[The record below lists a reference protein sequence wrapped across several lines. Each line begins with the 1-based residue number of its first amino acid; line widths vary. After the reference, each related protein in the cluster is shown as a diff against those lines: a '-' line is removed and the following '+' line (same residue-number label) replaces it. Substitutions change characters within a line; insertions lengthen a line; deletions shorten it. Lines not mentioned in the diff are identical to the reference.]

1 MPPKETPFVSILVAA
16 RNEQDNIGVC
26 LDALDQIRYPK
37 DCYEV
42 WIGNDDS
49 EDETEEIIRE
59 FVADKSNFHLLN
71 ITENIGNAKGKA
83 NVLAQLA
90 QNAKGTF
97 LLMTDADVAVPKSWI
112 DGMIE
117 NYEEG
122 IGIMTGCTLAQP
134 SSFIARLESIDWIY
148 ALSLI
153 KGASHTGVGLTAMGN
168 NMLVLKD
175 AYEQVGGYE
184 TIPFSLTEDHELF
197 KAITQQGWQ
206 FKQVMQPEITAETV
220 SAESFLELLHQ
231 RKRWV
236 HGAIQAPWYILIVL
250 TLQAMFL
257 PILVGLYLFSPL
269 LAYGIWWIKF
279 STQSIIAG
287 NGIFQIRRTNLLIY
301 IIPYEFYNLI
311 VSFITVIFYLLPIK
325 VRWKGRVY

>member
-1 MPPKETPFVSILVAA
+1 MPQKEIPFVSILIAA

-26 LDALDQIRYPK
+26 LQAIDQIKYPK

-49 EDETEEIIRE
+49 EDNTEEIIRN
-59 FVADKSNFHLLN
+59 FIADKPNFHLLN
-71 ITENIGNAKGKA
+71 ITSTIGNAKGKA

-90 QNAKGTF
+90 KNSKGEF

-134 SSFIARLESIDWIY
+134 SSFFARLESIDWVY

-168 NMLVLKD
+168 NMLVRKE
-175 AYEQVGGYE
+175 AYEQIGGYE

-197 KAITQQGWQ
+197 KAITQKGWK
-206 FKQVMQPEITAETV
+206 FKQIMQPEITAETV
-220 SAESFLELLHQ
+220 ASQSILQLLQQ

-257 PILVGLYLFSPL
+257 PILVGLYLYSPL
-269 LAYGIWWIKF
+269 LAYGVWWLKF
-279 STQSIIAG
+279 AVQSIIAG
-287 NGIFQIRRTNLLIY
+287 NGLYQIGRTKLLIY
-301 IIPYEFYNLI
+301 LIPYEFYNLL
-311 VSFITVIFYLLPIK
+311 VSFFTAIFYLLPIK